1 MPIPKPKSGESR
13 DKFMSRCLSSD
24 VMQQDYSDNAQ
35 RFAVC
40 SSSFDDKDKKMFDE
54 EEQEITTGYFE
65 VEAELKAYH
74 DDDEKEKD
82 KGMFEGYASIFGNKD
97 LGNDVIEK
105 GAFMRSLRRKGAKK
119 IKMLY
124 QHDTKEPIGVFD
136 KVMEDQNGLYVKG
149 RLAMGTQKG
158 KEVYELM
165 KMGAIDGLSVGYRVD
180 SKGQSYDDKRKYRVL
195 KEVDLMEISAVT
207 FPMNPRARIQAV
219 KSDMTV
225 REWEHKLREVGN
237 LSHSESK
244 VAASAVHKALSQRE
258 VDKDADL
265 LGIINATTQ
274 ILTK

>member
-165 KMGAIDGLSVGYRVD
+165 KMGAIEGLSVGYRVD
-180 SKGQSYDDKRKYRVL
+180 AKGHHYDDKRKYRVL

>member
-54 EEQEITTGYFE
+54 EEQEISTGYFE
-65 VEAELKAYH
+65 VEAELKAYE

>member
-180 SKGQSYDDKRKYRVL
+180 AKGHHYDDKRKYRVL

>member
-54 EEQEITTGYFE
+54 EEQEISTGYFE
-65 VEAELKAYH
+65 VEAELKAYEE
-74 DDDEKEKD
+74 DDDKEKE

-180 SKGQSYDDKRKYRVL
+180 AKGHHYDDKRKYRVL

>member
-180 SKGQSYDDKRKYRVL
+180 AKGHHYDDKRKYRVL

-225 REWEHKLREVGN
+225 REWEHKLREVGD

-265 LGIINATTQ
+265 LSIINATTQ

>member
-180 SKGQSYDDKRKYRVL
+180 AKGHHYDDKRKYRVL

-225 REWEHKLREVGN
+225 REWEHKLREVGD

>member
-1 MPIPKPKSGESR
+1 MPIPRPSAGESR
-13 DKFMSRCLSSD
+13 ERFMGRCMSSD
-24 VMQQDYSDNAQ
+24 TMRREYTDSNQRYAICMRTFNSKGFKMDDIENELEQKDFSDYLD
-35 RFAVC
+35 F
-40 SSSFDDKDKKMFDE
+40 
-54 EEQEITTGYFE
+54 
-65 VEAELKAYH
+65 EAEIKA
-74 DDDEKEKD
+74 EGEED
-82 KGMFEGYASIFGNKD
+82 KGEFTGYASIFGNKD
-97 LGNDVIEK
+97 LGNDIIEK

-136 KVMEDQNGLYVKG
+136 QVKEDDDGLYVKG

-158 KEVYELM
+158 REVYELM

-180 SKGQSYDDKRKYRVL
+180 SKGYDYDKRKRTRNL

-207 FPMNPRARIQAV
+207 FPMNPSARIQAV

-225 REWEHKLREVGN
+225 REWEKKLRDVGD

-258 VDKDADL
+258 VGKDADL
-265 LGIINATTQ
+265 LSKINAFTQ
-274 ILTK
+274 TLKK

>member
-54 EEQEITTGYFE
+54 EEQEISTGYFE
-65 VEAELKAYH
+65 VEAELKAYE

-136 KVMEDQNGLYVKG
+136 KVTEDQNGLYVKG

>member
-1 MPIPKPKSGESR
+1 MPIPKPKTGESR

-54 EEQEITTGYFE
+54 EEQEISTGYFE
-65 VEAELKAYH
+65 VEAELKAYEE
-74 DDDEKEKD
+74 DDDKEKE

-136 KVMEDQNGLYVKG
+136 KVTEDQNGLYVKG

-180 SKGQSYDDKRKYRVL
+180 AKGHHYDDKRKYRVL

>member
-24 VMQQDYSDNAQ
+24 VMQQDYSDYAQ

-165 KMGAIDGLSVGYRVD
+165 KMGAIDGLSVGYRGD
-180 SKGQSYDDKRKYRVL
+180 AKGHHYDDKRKYRVL

-237 LSHSESK
+237 MSHSESK

>member
-54 EEQEITTGYFE
+54 EEQEISTGYFE
-65 VEAELKAYH
+65 VEAELKAYE

-105 GAFMRSLRRKGAKK
+105 GAFMRSLRKKGAKK

-180 SKGQSYDDKRKYRVL
+180 AKGHHYDDKRKYRVL

>member
-1 MPIPKPKSGESR
+1 MPIPKPNTGESR
-13 DKFMSRCLSSD
+13 EDFMGRCLSSD
-24 VMQQDYSDNAQ
+24 IMQQEYSDNSQ

-40 SSSFDDKDKKMFDE
+40 ASSFDDKDKKMFDE
-54 EEQEITTGYFE
+54 EIKTEYFD
-65 VEAELKAYH
+65 VECELKAYH
-74 DDDEKEKD
+74 DDDDKEKD

-105 GAFMRSLRRKGAKK
+105 GAFMRSLRRKGPKK

-136 KVMEDQNGLYVKG
+136 TVKEDMSGLYVKG

-180 SKGQSYDDKRKYRVL
+180 SKGHHYDDKRKYRVL

-219 KSDMTV
+219 KSDFTV
-225 REWEHKLREVGN
+225 REWEHKLREVGD
-237 LSHSESK
+237 LSHSEAK

-265 LGIINATTQ
+265 LSIINATTQ

>member
-158 KEVYELM
+158 KEVYDLM

-180 SKGQSYDDKRKYRVL
+180 AKGHHYDDKRKYRVL

>member
-54 EEQEITTGYFE
+54 EEQEISTGYFE
-65 VEAELKAYH
+65 VEAELKAYE

-136 KVMEDQNGLYVKG
+136 KVTEDQNGLYVKG

-274 ILTK
+274 ILIK

>member
-1 MPIPKPKSGESR
+1 MPIPKPNSGESR

-74 DDDEKEKD
+74 DEDEKEKD

-180 SKGQSYDDKRKYRVL
+180 AKGHHYDDKRKYRVL

>member
-1 MPIPKPKSGESR
+1 MPIPKPNVGESR

-180 SKGQSYDDKRKYRVL
+180 SKGHHYDDKRKYRVL

-225 REWEHKLREVGN
+225 REWEHKLREVGD

-265 LGIINATTQ
+265 LSIINATTQ

>member
-105 GAFMRSLRRKGAKK
+105 GAFMRSLRKKGAKK

-165 KMGAIDGLSVGYRVD
+165 KMGAIDGLSVGYWVD
-180 SKGQSYDDKRKYRVL
+180 AKGHHYDDKRKYRVL

>member
-1 MPIPKPKSGESR
+1 MPIPKPNVGESR

-24 VMQQDYSDNAQ
+24 VMQQDYSDNGQ

-54 EEQEITTGYFE
+54 EEQEISTGYFE
-65 VEAELKAYH
+65 VEAELKAYEE
-74 DDDEKEKD
+74 DDDKEKE
-82 KGMFEGYASIFGNKD
+82 KGMFEGYASVFGNKD

-124 QHDTKEPIGVFD
+124 QHDTKEPIGIFD

-225 REWEHKLREVGN
+225 REWEHKLREVGD

>member
-54 EEQEITTGYFE
+54 EEQEISTGYFE
-65 VEAELKAYH
+65 VEAELKAYEE
-74 DDDEKEKD
+74 DDDKEKE

-136 KVMEDQNGLYVKG
+136 KVTEDQNGLYVKG

-180 SKGQSYDDKRKYRVL
+180 AKGQSYDDKRKYRVL
-195 KEVDLMEISAVT
+195 KEVELMEISAVT